1 MKSLLNS
8 CTKTFSTT
16 STFSILEFNST
27 KLLFLLR
34 SNIAFKNDGV
44 LISIK
49 FSNILKEII
58 KKSLFTERQI
68 EIILK
73 SKNLSD
79 VEFTMSKGAY
89 YRQVSQSRDKLSGL
103 YYSFIVL
110 GILGV
115 VLPDDIDVISQLS
128 ERMSVI
134 KDSDVFPEKEQE
146 IISVIERVVKQTTA
160 M

>member
-1 MKSLLNS
+1 MTQYFQPISVFNKEPY
-8 CTKTFSTT
+8 KK
-16 STFSILEFNST
+16 ILAFPEGKQT
-27 KLLFLLR
+27 EIEKRLIELKKLGITHV
-34 SNIAFKNDGV
+34 S
-44 LISIK
+44 
-49 FSNILKEII
+49 
-58 KKSLFTERQI
+58 FTGPLQI

-79 VEFTMSKGAY
+79 VEFTMTKGAY

-134 KDSDVFPEKEQE
+134 KDGDVFPEKEQE

>member
-1 MKSLLNS
+1 MSDPTKSN
-8 CTKTFSTT
+8 
-16 STFSILEFNST
+16 
-27 KLLFLLR
+27 
-34 SNIAFKNDGV
+34 
-44 LISIK
+44 
-49 FSNILKEII
+49 FSNVLREII

-79 VEFTMSKGAY
+79 VEFTMTKGAY
-89 YRQVSQSRDKLSGL
+89 YRQVGQSREKLVAL
-103 YYSFIVL
+103 FYSIILLRGL
-110 GILGV
+110 GIL
-115 VLPDDIDVISQLS
+115 LPDDIDVISQLS

>member
-1 MKSLLNS
+1 MSDPVNS
-8 CTKTFSTT
+8 
-16 STFSILEFNST
+16 N
-27 KLLFLLR
+27 
-34 SNIAFKNDGV
+34 
-44 LISIK
+44 
-49 FSNILKEII
+49 FSNIIREII

-79 VEFTMSKGAY
+79 VEFTMTKGAY
-89 YRQVSQSRDKLSGL
+89 YRQVSQSREKLSAL

-115 VLPDDIDVISQLS
+115 VLPDDVDVISQLS

-134 KDSDVFPEKEQE
+134 KDGDVFPEKEQE
-146 IISVIERVVKQTTA
+146 IISVIERVGSQTTG